1 LERGKEFKRGLRP
14 LSRCTLLLAGW
25 GTDNRR
31 KGAGIR
37 FGRNETNQRKIKKVK
52 TVTKY
57 LCDGGKYLCFG
68 YSPPVILRTL
78 HGNQDREI
86 KGYTGVREN
95 AGKAVPS
102 IVIPREVIFMKRLMK
117 KLRRNQE
124 GITGLETA
132 IILIAFVIVASVFAY
147 VVLSAGL
154 FSSQKAKEAV
164 SAGIQSTMAT
174 VEIRGNIIARMVDG
188 ILADVSFCVGVPAAG
203 SPVDFT
209 PSGNGTQLVVV
220 SYSDRD
226 HYIPSVNWTIE
237 RLSYGNDDY
246 LLDPNELFQMTVI
259 MPTDNISIGSYDSFA
274 LEIKPP
280 DGPVLSF
287 ERTIPSRIS
296 EYVNLH

>member
-1 LERGKEFKRGLRP
+1 
-14 LSRCTLLLAGW
+14 
-25 GTDNRR
+25 
-31 KGAGIR
+31 
-37 FGRNETNQRKIKKVK
+37 
-52 TVTKY
+52 
-57 LCDGGKYLCFG
+57 
-68 YSPPVILRTL
+68 
-78 HGNQDREI
+78 
-86 KGYTGVREN
+86 
-95 AGKAVPS
+95 
-102 IVIPREVIFMKRLMK
+102 MKRLLK
-117 KLRRNQE
+117 RLRRDQE

-174 VEIRGNIIARMVDG
+174 VEIRGNIIAKMESN
-188 ILADVSFCVGVPAAG
+188 LLSEVSFCVGVPAAG

-220 SYSDRD
+220 SYSDAQ
-226 HYIPSVNWTIE
+226 HYIPALNWTIE

-246 LLDPNELFQMTVI
+246 LLDPNELFQMTI
-259 MPTDNISIGSYDSFA
+259 YMPTSGNISIGSYDSFA

-296 EYVNLH
+296 QYVNLH